1 MKYTARHAR
10 ALQEFINCYADS
22 DGCVMVSKWVS
33 GRFRKQARAL
43 PAFVVRIDRDAHY
56 YVHNSPS
63 FRIVERIGKKFLEEN
78 RRCRAVLVLDKVA
91 MFKFF
96 NKNSYG
102 KEF

>member
-33 GRFRKQARAL
+33 GRFIKQARAL
-43 PAFVVRIDRDAHY
+43 PPFVKRVERREYSNCELPRHG
-56 YVHNSPS
+56 S
-63 FRIVERIGKKFLEEN
+63 VERIGYEFLKKN
-78 RRCRAVLVLDKVA
+78 ARCRAVLVLDKLK

>member
-1 MKYTARHAR
+1 MKYTARDAR
-10 ALQEFINCYADS
+10 ALQEFINFYADS
-22 DGCVMVSKWVS
+22 DGCVIVSNWVS

-43 PAFVVRIDRDAHY
+43 PPFVKRVERRIY
-56 YVHNSPS
+56 NSCELPRHGS
-63 FRIVERIGKKFLEEN
+63 VERIGYEFLKKN
-78 RRCRAVLVLDKVA
+78 ARCRAVLVLDKSE